1 MVLLVSLSN
10 FSVVFHGSVSTD
22 ESLFFSCSTLQE
34 NFVSFSIHL
43 QTQSC
48 CVLFCTMYLF
58 LSFPLNPSYC
68 PCLLCCGFTSCI
80 PYYTCISAMLL
91 TTSALFLSISC
102 LMKYK
107 FLSLTSSLT
116 ETCTMV
122 CFSSSFCTVFFF
134 HHLLSTYSTF
144 PFISSHS
151 RLHFLTTAVLVQLP
165 SLRQAF
171 VKMYFMPKNSFFLL
185 PSSFKLSVLVQSN
198 YRFCQDKLE
207 MMSSNIQDR
216 KNDTQHL

>member
-116 ETCTMV
+116 ETCTIV
-122 CFSSSFCTVFFF
+122 CFSSSFCTVFFPSLAF
-134 HHLLSTYSTF
+134 YLFYFSF
-144 PFISSHS
+144 
-151 RLHFLTTAVLVQLP
+151 HFLPLTFTFSDHCSPCSAP
-165 SLRQAF
+165 FS
-171 VKMYFMPKNSFFLL
+171 PTGI
-185 PSSFKLSVLVQSN
+185 
-198 YRFCQDKLE
+198 CQ
-207 MMSSNIQDR
+207 NVF
-216 KNDTQHL
+216 HA

>member
-68 PCLLCCGFTSCI
+68 PCLLCCDFTSCI

-116 ETCTMV
+116 ETCTIA
-122 CFSSSFCTVFFF
+122 CFSSSFCTVFFPSLAF
-134 HHLLSTYSTF
+134 YLFYFSF
-144 PFISSHS
+144 
-151 RLHFLTTAVLVQLP
+151 HFLPLTFTFSDHCSPCSAP
-165 SLRQAF
+165 FS
-171 VKMYFMPKNSFFLL
+171 PTGI
-185 PSSFKLSVLVQSN
+185 
-198 YRFCQDKLE
+198 CQ
-207 MMSSNIQDR
+207 NVF
-216 KNDTQHL
+216 HA

>member
-34 NFVSFSIHL
+34 NFVSFSIDL
-43 QTQSC
+43 QT
-48 CVLFCTMYLF
+48 VLLRLILYNVLIFVLPFKSFLLSMSSLLWLYMY
-58 LSFPLNPSYC
+58 Y
-68 PCLLCCGFTSCI
+68 
-80 PYYTCISAMLL
+80 YYTCISAMLL
-91 TTSALFLSISC
+91 TTSALFLSVSC

-116 ETCTMV
+116 ETCTIAY
-122 CFSSSFCTVFFF
+122 FSSSFCADFF
-134 HHLLSTYSTF
+134 HHLFSTYSTF

-151 RLHFLTTAVLVQLP
+151 HLHFLTTAVLVQLP
-165 SLRQAF
+165 SLQQAF

-198 YRFCQDKLE
+198 YSFCQYKLE